1 VPPVDE
7 SLVRDH
13 PAAGTLDDVL
23 GFEMLEATADG
34 ARARFEVR
42 DRVCQPAGIVHGGA
56 YAALAESM
64 VSVAT
69 NALVTEDGQGAVGQ
83 ANNTSFLRPVSDG
96 FVSAEAR
103 PRHRGR
109 STWVWDVEFVDDD
122 GRLCAVSR
130 VTLAVRPAPGG

>member
-1 VPPVDE
+1 VLRVAEPRV
-7 SLVRDH
+7 LDH

-23 GFEMLEATADG
+23 GFELLEASDDG

-64 VSVAT
+64 VSITT
-69 NALVTEDGQGAVGQ
+69 NALVAEDDQGAVGQ
-83 ANNTSFLRPVSDG
+83 SNHTSFLRPVSEG
-96 FVSAEAR
+96 YVNARAR

-109 STWVWDVEFVDDD
+109 STWVWDVDFVDDH
-122 GRLCAVSR
+122 GRLCAISR
-130 VTLAVRPAPGG
+130 VTLALRPARGG